1 MSTMSNH
8 ENGSEIEVGEEL
20 SLEQVSLDS
29 VPGVNLFD
37 LSQNVQ
43 NPLVVAMST
52 SSPDEIDLLRNG
64 NVCNYARIGFY
75 IYYYYIILTNHNIIL
90 GMSTNEKKSLL
101 YIYYLLT
108 VLAVLVEFIY
118 NSLNIQLRIE
128 FDILSLIY

>member
-29 VPGVNLFD
+29 VLGVNLFD

-108 VLAVLVEFIY
+108 VLAVLVELIY

>member
-75 IYYYYIILTNHNIIL
+75 IYYYYITLTNYNLIL
-90 GMSTNEKKSLL
+90 SMSTTEKKPPL

-108 VLAVLVEFIY
+108 VLFVLVEFI
-118 NSLNIQLRIE
+118 
-128 FDILSLIY
+128 

>member
-29 VPGVNLFD
+29 VLGVNLFD

-43 NPLVVAMST
+43 NPLVVAVST

-108 VLAVLVEFIY
+108 VLAVLVELIY